1 MSKGTLYG
9 VGVGP
14 GDPELMTAKAIRLL
28 RECDVVAA
36 PLSTGGRQ
44 TALDIAAPYIEAD
57 KPVRLFDMP
66 MTHDKAARKA
76 SHDAAADAVCALLDE
91 GKTVVF
97 LTLGDPTVYSTYWYV
112 HKRVAARGYAA
123 ELVPGVPSFCA
134 AAAAMGRA
142 LCEDGE
148 MLHIIPATHGRAEA
162 GLALPGSKVLMKT
175 GRSVLEVRELLR
187 QRGELAN
194 AALIER
200 VGMEGQ
206 RLVEDLDE
214 ITEPSG
220 YFSIILVKEER
231 G

>member
-66 MTHDKAARKA
+66 MTHDKAARNA
-76 SHDAAADAVCALLDE
+76 SHDAAADAICALLDE

-175 GRSVLEVRELLR
+175 GKSVLAVRELLR

-200 VGMEGQ
+200 VGLPGE
-206 RLVEDLDE
+206 RLVENLDE
-214 ITEPSG
+214 ITEASS
-220 YFSIILVKEER
+220 YFSIILVKEQSE
-231 G
+231 

>member
-44 TALDIAAPYIEAD
+44 TALDIAAPYIKKD

-66 MTHDKAARKA
+66 MTHDKAARNA

-162 GLALPGSKVLMKT
+162 GLALSGSKVLMKT
-175 GRSVLEVRELLR
+175 GKSVLAVRELLR

-231 G
+231 E